1 MKRLT
6 LVFAL
11 LFMLVL
17 SCNISFAGDQ
27 DFTLVNK
34 TGVTIKKL
42 YVAPSKS
49 NDWEENILAKDVLLD
64 GETFDI
70 AFSGQKSTWWDI
82 RVEDNKGNY
91 SEWEHFNLKE
101 VSKVTL
107 KKDGQAEYE

>member
-1 MKRLT
+1 MKRFTFVLALISM
-6 LVFAL
+6 LVFSTN
-11 LFMLVL
+11 VV
-17 SCNISFAGDQ
+17 FAGAQ

-34 TGVTIKKL
+34 TGVTITKL

-70 AFSGQKSTWWDI
+70 AFSGQKSTFWDI

-107 KKDGQAEYE
+107 KKNGQAEYE